1 MTDLTDLKSIAALF
15 DERQTARILTLAFPQ
30 DDGPAGA
37 LLPDTLLA
45 QESLSRYVRFELH
58 CISEVARIALKDVP
72 GKLVTVSL
80 GKRKRSPSL

>member
-15 DERQTARILTLAFPQ
+15 DERQTARILTLTFPQ
-30 DDGPAGA
+30 DDGTAGA
-37 LLPDTLLA
+37 LLPDTLHA
-45 QESLSRYVRFELH
+45 QESLSRDFRFELH